1 MGKERQQPGHVLDV
15 HDLRGLLLQSA
26 TVLAL
31 ILEPF
36 ITYVMKD

>member
-1 MGKERQQPGHVLDV
+1 MEKERQQLGHVLDI
-15 HDLRGLLLQSA
+15 HYLLGPLLQSA

-36 ITYVMKD
+36 IIKD